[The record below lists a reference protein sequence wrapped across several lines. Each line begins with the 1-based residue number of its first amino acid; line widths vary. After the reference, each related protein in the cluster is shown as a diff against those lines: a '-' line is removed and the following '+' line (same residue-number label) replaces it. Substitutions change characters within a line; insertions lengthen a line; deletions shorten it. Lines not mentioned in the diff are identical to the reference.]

1 MQSRSLRKE
10 TSAPARLVS
19 KDGTVFLGTVKNVS
33 PGGVKIQVEDDAI
46 VPAEFRL
53 ESADLQIKSDAAIVW
68 RLGALIGVRLVD
80 VAVAAPSPIERRP
93 MAASLPFGLG
103 SLGVRRKGVGA

>member
-10 TSAPARLVS
+10 TAAPARLVA
-19 KDGTVFLGTVKNVS
+19 KDGTVYIGTVKNVS
-33 PGGVKIQVEDDAI
+33 LGGVKIQVEDDAV

-53 ESADLQIKSDAAIVW
+53 ESAELQIKSEAAVVW
-68 RLGALIGVRLVD
+68 RLGTLIGVRLVD
-80 VAVAAPSPIERRP
+80 AVVAAPPPIERRP

-103 SLGVRRKGVGA
+103 SLGVRRRGVGA